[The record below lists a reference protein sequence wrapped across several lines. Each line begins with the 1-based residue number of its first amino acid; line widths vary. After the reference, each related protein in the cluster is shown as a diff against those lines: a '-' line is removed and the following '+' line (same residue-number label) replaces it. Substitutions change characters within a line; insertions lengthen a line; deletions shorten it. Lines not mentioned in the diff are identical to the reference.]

1 MVVPSQTSSARWP
14 RVSDQIEAQVGLQ
27 GRPVGTLLYHKGGSS
42 FFYQDDLTAES
53 YQTLGQIFEDDP
65 RKQRSVPVGLPA
77 WFENLLPEGELRK
90 QIIREM
96 GGGYVRDFTLLLR
109 LGSNLPGAVTV
120 RSELKPAD
128 STAEEELNTV
138 DLDHP
143 IRHSLAGVQ
152 LKYSIHGDRLTF
164 PASGDGSW
172 WIAKL
177 PDRSLKDL
185 SINEYLTMR
194 WLQAAG
200 MNVPR
205 VQLVPAS
212 SVGGIPEGLVDP
224 AEQIYLIE
232 RFDRRK
238 SGKIHVEDFAQIA
251 DVAPKFKYSQSGVTY
266 DSLGAAIYRLM
277 GETGFSEYIERLVA
291 MLIAGNTDAHLKN
304 WSIIY
309 LDGRTPSLSP
319 VYDFHSL
326 TIYSRYQFG
335 QIALSLGGESAAS
348 AIYLDSFRRL
358 AELSGYD
365 PDRAADL
372 VRRTIS
378 RLRGAWSE
386 HLQLEAQTRF
396 PALARH
402 FEGRLSSLPV
412 CAS

>member
-1 MVVPSQTSSARWP
+1 
-14 RVSDQIEAQVGLQ
+14 VSDQVEAQVQLQ
-27 GRPVGTLLYHKGGSS
+27 GRPVGTLSYKKGGSS
-42 FFYQDDLTAES
+42 FFYEDDLTAES
-53 YQTLGQIFEDDP
+53 HRTLGQIFEDEP
-65 RKQRSVPVGLPA
+65 RKLRSVTVGLPA

-90 QIIREM
+90 QVIREM
-96 GGGYVRDFTLLLR
+96 GGGYIRDFTLLLR
-109 LGSNLPGAVTV
+109 FGSNLPGAVTV
-120 RSELKPAD
+120 QSELEPPDDA
-128 STAEEELNTV
+128 SAEELNIV

-185 SINEYLTMR
+185 SLNEYLTMR

-224 AEQIYLIE
+224 HEQIYLIE
-232 RFDRRK
+232 RFDRRE
-238 SGKIHVEDFAQIA
+238 SGRVHVEDFAQVA
-251 DVAPKFKYSQSGVTY
+251 DVGPKFKYSQSGITY
-266 DSLGAAIYRLM
+266 DGLGAAIYRLM
-277 GETGFSEYIERLVA
+277 GEAGFSEYIERLVA
-291 MLIAGNTDAHLKN
+291 MLVAGNTDAHLKN

-326 TIYSRYQFG
+326 TVYTRYQFG
-335 QIALSLGGESAAS
+335 QIALSLGGESVAS
-348 AIYLDSFRRL
+348 AIYPDSFRRL

-365 PDRAADL
+365 PDRVLD
-372 VRRTIS
+372 VVGRTVS
-378 RLRGAWSE
+378 RLRAAWSE
-386 HLQLEAQTRF
+386 HLQQETQTRF

-402 FEGRLSSLPV
+402 FERRLSSLPV
-412 CAS
+412 CVS